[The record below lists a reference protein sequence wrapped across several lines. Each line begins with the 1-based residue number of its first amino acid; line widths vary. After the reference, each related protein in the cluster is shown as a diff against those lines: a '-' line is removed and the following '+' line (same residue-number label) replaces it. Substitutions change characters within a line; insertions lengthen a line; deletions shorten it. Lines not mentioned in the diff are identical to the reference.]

1 VEWHPCVM
9 DLSRRA
15 ITRTV
20 VRRVNSLGATPVSS
34 RNLVA
39 WASRLGDRDADAGLR
54 RAVDG
59 KVVLVTGASSGIGR
73 AAAGRFAAAGATVL
87 LVARSED
94 LLAEVAAE
102 IAAAGG
108 AAYAYR
114 CDLAD
119 LDQVDTLVTKVLDQH
134 DHVDVLVNNAGMSIR
149 RKARYSVNRFQD
161 FERPMQLNYFAAV
174 RLTMGLLPTM
184 LERESGQVVNI
195 SSWAAL
201 LRPARFSGYAASKA
215 ALEAWSDSVQGE
227 VLDEGVVF
235 TNVHMPLVR
244 TPMIAPTRLYSR
256 MPALTVDQAAS
267 VICDAV
273 VTRSR
278 RVTPLVA
285 GLVGWAESLSPGL
298 GDLIRKNAI

>member
-1 VEWHPCVM
+1 M

-15 ITRTV
+15 ITRAV
-20 VRRVNSLGATPVSS
+20 VRRVNSFGATPISS
-34 RNLVA
+34 RNLVGRA
-39 WASRLGDRDADAGLR
+39 TRLGDRDGAAALR
-54 RAVDG
+54 RAVEG

-73 AAAGRFAAAGATVL
+73 AASVRFAAAGATAL
-87 LVARSED
+87 LVARSEE
-94 LLAEVAAE
+94 LLDEVVEEVTAR
-102 IAAAGG
+102 GG
-108 AAYAYR
+108 RAYAYR
-114 CDLAD
+114 CDLTD
-119 LDQVDTLVTKVLDQH
+119 LEQVDALVTKVLDRH

-149 RKARYSVNRFQD
+149 RKVRHSVDRFQD

-184 LERESGQVVNI
+184 VERESGQVVNI
-195 SSWAAL
+195 SSWAAV

-227 VLDEGVVF
+227 VLDDGVVF

-244 TPMIAPTRLYSR
+244 TPMIAPTKLYRR

-267 VICDAV
+267 VVCDAV
-273 VTRSR
+273 VSRSR

-285 GLVGWAESLSPGL
+285 GMISWAESVSPGL
-298 GDLIRKNAI
+298 GDVIRKNAI